1 MFQIKLSTVVRA
13 SPAEV
18 ANALATSTLRPLWEP
33 RLSEVKQERKQ
44 CLMTRYVGYT
54 MGYERSFNFAVLPS
68 EAKER
73 DFAIIENIIVNKG

>member
-1 MFQIKLSTVVRA
+1 
-13 SPAEV
+13 
-18 ANALATSTLRPLWEP
+18 
-33 RLSEVKQERKQ
+33 
-44 CLMTRYVGYT
+44 MTRYVGYT